1 MQTRE
6 ALLEENIQL
15 RHQIQLQAQTFSNQI
30 QFFSSQADSFS
41 NRVKLLEEQLEWFKR
56 QLFGK
61 RSEKVI
67 GADGELL
74 LPGFED
80 IEPKAAEQEQQ
91 VKGHKRKKTLRQGQ
105 DKLTFPEDLPV
116 ETTVLDI
123 PEEEKICPETGK
135 PLVKIGDEVSQ
146 KLAHRPGSFYIKE
159 TIRPKYALPGNE
171 GIKVAPLP
179 ERLLSRC
186 LVDESLLAEIFTKKF
201 GDHLPL
207 YRISEIL
214 SREQIQIS
222 RKLLSQWVLRCGK
235 ALAPLHKELTEQI
248 LSSKNIYIDE
258 TPVDMQMPGK
268 GKTHTGYM
276 WTMVGGGT
284 GPPYRSYH
292 FRTSRK
298 HEHAKELL
306 KNYSGSFH
314 ADKYGAYEVLAKRE
328 NLTWHPCWAH
338 IRRKFY
344 EAESGDPLLRAH
356 VLRKIRYLYMFEKI
370 ALQKSEEDRE
380 KIRQE
385 KEAPIIDELI
395 EKIKGR
401 LIEGKILPKSKLRE
415 AMGYFCSLI
424 PHLKNYINNPH
435 GRLDNNTAERAI
447 RPLAIGRKNWL
458 FMGSEE
464 GGKAAAVLLS
474 LVQSCRAV
482 GVNPREYLEDV
493 MRRLMDHNAQKLKE
507 LLPMEWAAA
516 RTKQT
521 SQPV

>member
-1 MQTRE
+1 MNAQ

-15 RHQIQLQAQTFSNQI
+15 RQQVQHQAQTFTNQI
-30 QFFSSQADSFS
+30 
-41 NRVKLLEEQLEWFKR
+41 KLLEEQLEWFKR
-56 QLFGK
+56 RLFGK
-61 RSEKVI
+61 RSEKIV
-67 GADGELL
+67 GLPGEMF
-74 LPGFED
+74 LPGFEE
-80 IEPKAAEQEQQ
+80 IETQEKQQEQQ
-91 VKGHKRKKTLRQGQ
+91 VKGHKRKKSLRLGK
-105 DKLTFPEDLPV
+105 DKLSFPEDLPV

-123 PEEEKICPETGK
+123 PEEEKICPKTGK
-135 PLVKIGDEVSQ
+135 PLVKIGEEVSQ
-146 KLAHRPGSFYIKE
+146 KLAHKPGSFYIKE
-159 TIRPKYALPGNE
+159 TIRPKYALPENE
-171 GIKVAPLP
+171 GVKTAPLP
-179 ERLLSRC
+179 EGLLPRC

-222 RKLLSQWVLRCGK
+222 RKLLSQWVVRSGK
-235 ALAPLHKELTEQI
+235 ALAPLYKELEKQI
-248 LSSKNIYIDE
+248 LETKTIFIDE

-268 GKTHTGYM
+268 GKTHTAYM
-276 WTMVGGGT
+276 WTIVGGA
-284 GPPYRSYH
+284 GPPYQIYH

-306 KNYSGSFH
+306 TSYKGGFH
-314 ADKYGAYEVLAKRE
+314 ADKYGAYEALAKRE
-328 NLTWHPCWAH
+328 DLTWYPCFAH

-344 EAESGDPLLRAH
+344 EAESGDPKFRAD
-356 VLRKIRYLYMFEKI
+356 VLRKVRYLYMFEKI
-370 ALQKSEEDRE
+370 AWERSEEERL

-395 EKIKGR
+395 EKVKKR
-401 LIEGKILPKSKLRE
+401 LIEGQILPKSKLRE
-415 AMGYFCSLI
+415 AIGYFCSLI
-424 PHLKNYINNPH
+424 PHLKNYITNPH
-435 GRLDNNTAERAI
+435 ARLDNNTAERAI

-493 MRRLMDHNAQKLKE
+493 MRRLMDHSVQKLNE
-507 LLPMEWAAA
+507 LLPAEWAAI
-516 RTKQT
+516 RNKQMN
-521 SQPV
+521 QPV